1 MQTIGL
7 GYIPFLPSGV
17 HLIFVASS
25 LRKVDNASLFKVPF
39 SIDFH
44 DILWYINSIPP
55 NGNPGRKETLALGEG
70 PYIGASERRSKMP
83 MKKPIR
89 LLGMVFQIDK

>member
-1 MQTIGL
+1 MTANT
-7 GYIPFLPSGV
+7 P
-17 HLIFVASS
+17 LIEKPI
-25 LRKVDNASLFKVPF
+25 RNVDNAFLFEVPF

-44 DILWYINSIPP
+44 DILWYIDSIPP
-55 NGNPGRKETLALGEG
+55 NGNPGRKETLASGEG
-70 PYIGASERRSKMP
+70 PYIGASERRINMP

>member
-1 MQTIGL
+1 MQKV
-7 GYIPFLPSGV
+7 Y
-17 HLIFVASS
+17 HSS
-25 LRKVDNASLFKVPF
+25 TFMNSALVDNAFLFEVAS

-44 DILWYINSIPP
+44 DILWYIDSIPP
-55 NGNPGRKETLALGEG
+55 MGIQGSKETLASGEG
-70 PYIGASERRSKMP
+70 PYIGASERRSNMP